1 MHGRCHMD
9 IRTSSGLA
17 IAARLHAAVNRHD
30 LDAMVGCF
38 AVDFVNE
45 TPAHPARSFRGR
57 DQVRKNWAQIFAA
70 VPNLEAD
77 MVDSATW
84 GDTVWTEWD
93 MRGTRLDGAPHR
105 MRGVSIFKVAG
116 EAFASSPWS
125 RLGSASM
132 PPSSRCS
139 GDDSAGRRNWS
150 SRRHAV
156 QPSRGSRQSCSRPEP

>member
-1 MHGRCHMD
+1 MD

-38 AVDFVNE
+38 AADFVNE

-93 MRGTRLDGAPHR
+93 MRGSRLDGEPHR
-105 MRGVSIFKVAG
+105 MRGVAIFKVAG
-116 EAFASSPWS
+116 EAFASVRFYLEPVEQAGVGVDAAIQSV
-125 RLGSASM
+125 LG
-132 PPSSRCS
+132 R
-139 GDDSAGRRNWS
+139 
-150 SRRHAV
+150 
-156 QPSRGSRQSCSRPEP
+156 